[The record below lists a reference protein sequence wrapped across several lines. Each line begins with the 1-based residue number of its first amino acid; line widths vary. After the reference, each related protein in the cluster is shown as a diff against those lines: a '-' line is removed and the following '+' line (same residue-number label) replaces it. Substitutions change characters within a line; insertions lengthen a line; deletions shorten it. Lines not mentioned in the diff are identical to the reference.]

1 MSIEVIIDKSFDA
14 SALQKYHLSLKIGI
28 DFFIVNAVKIKT
40 ATNVA
45 IAEQI
50 FKGEY
55 KQDFHTNAFVETL
68 KKAPIKITKKYQSVS
83 VSIANTFF
91 SIIPEV
97 LFDKSMVRSYVEMN
111 CKIND
116 NYDFRYNI
124 IPNSGMVICY
134 AIPKDLNA
142 WLIKVFPK
150 SKITHELA
158 ISIESCVRDFKSLS
172 ENILVLNVHKN
183 YFDFIYL
190 KKGKVEFVN
199 SFHFEEKEDFLYF
212 LLFTCEQ
219 LEINPHEIT
228 TYLLGEIK
236 KGEELHQLLFQYIK
250 NIEFGSRNKNIKI
263 AHGLNSIPKHYFYN
277 TFNQYLCG

>member
-1 MSIEVIIDKSFDA
+1 MSIEVIIDRSFDT

-97 LFDKSMVRSYVEMN
+97 LFNKSLVRSYVEMN

-158 ISIESCVRDFKSLS
+158 ISIESC
-172 ENILVLNVHKN
+172 VLNVHKN

-263 AHGLNSIPKHYFYN
+263 AHGLSSIPKHYFYN

>member
-1 MSIEVIIDKSFDA
+1 MSLEVIIDKSFDT
-14 SALQKYHLSLKIGI
+14 SALEKYHLSLKIGN
-28 DFFIVNAVKIKT
+28 DFFIANTVKVKS

-45 IAEQI
+45 IAEQN

-55 KQDFHTNAFVETL
+55 KQDFHTSAFVKTL

-83 VSIANTFF
+83 ISIANTFF
-91 SIIPEV
+91 SIVPEV
-97 LFDKSMVRSYVEMN
+97 LFNKSMVKSYVEIN
-111 CKIND
+111 CNINNNFD
-116 NYDFRYNI
+116 YRYNL

-134 AIPKDLNA
+134 AIPKKLNS
-142 WLIKVFPK
+142 WLTKVFPK
-150 SKITHELA
+150 SKINHELA
-158 ISIESCVRDFKSLS
+158 ISIEACVRDFKSLS
-172 ENILVLNVHKN
+172 ENRLILNVHKN

-190 KKGKVEFVN
+190 KKGNVYFVN

-219 LEINPHEIT
+219 LEINLHEIS
-228 TYLLGEIK
+228 TYILGEIK
-236 KGEELHQLLFQYIK
+236 KGEELHQLLFQYVK

-263 AHGLNSIPKHYFYN
+263 AHGLSSIPKHYFYN